1 MPCGAVSTET
11 TVEPRPRQEGDAVS
25 ATVLY
30 MSMSLDGFIA
40 GPNEGPGNGL
50 GDGGHRLHEWVM
62 AGDDVD
68 LEALRRSGGV
78 NGRLVDEFMSTG
90 AVVAGRG
97 TFELADGWGGDH
109 HDGVPIFVVARDEP
123 GIDISQ
129 WPLVTYVD
137 DVTAAMTRA
146 KEAAGD
152 RNVLVHGAGTTRL
165 ALVAGVLDELELHV
179 IPVLFG
185 QGRRLFEGLPAEQI
199 ELERTRILE
208 GEGGVT
214 HMHYRV
220 RR

>member
-1 MPCGAVSTET
+1 
-11 TVEPRPRQEGDAVS
+11 VS

-50 GDGGHRLHEWVM
+50 GDGGHRLHEWFLTD
-62 AGDDVD
+62 ADADHKGI
-68 LEALRRSGGV
+68 SGRLAGV
-78 NGRLVDEFMSTG
+78 NGKVFDEMMATG

-97 TFELADGWGGDH
+97 TFEPAGGWGGDH
-109 HDGVPIFVVARDEP
+109 HDGVPIFILSRQEP
-123 GIDISQ
+123 GIEIGQ
-129 WPLVTYVD
+129 WPLVTYLT
-137 DVTAAMTRA
+137 DVRTAMTRA

-152 RNVLVHGAGTTRL
+152 KDVLVHGAGTAQL
-165 ALVAGVLDELELHV
+165 ALAAGVLDELEIHLV
-179 IPVLFG
+179 PVLLG
-185 QGRRLFEGLPAEQI
+185 QGRRLFDHLGPEHI

-220 RR
+220 QR

>member
-1 MPCGAVSTET
+1 M
-11 TVEPRPRQEGDAVS
+11 S

-40 GPNEGPGNGL
+40 GPNETLDNGL
-50 GDGGHRLHEWVM
+50 GDGGHRLHEWAM
-62 AGDDVD
+62 PGGVD
-68 LEALRRSGGV
+68 LEAIRRSGGV
-78 NGRLVDEFMSTG
+78 NGMIVDESMSTG

-97 TFELADGWGGDH
+97 TFEPAGGWGGDH
-109 HDGVPIFVVARDEP
+109 HDGVPIFILTRRDPAELR
-123 GIDISQ
+123 Q

-137 DVTAAMTRA
+137 DVTTAMTRA

-152 RNVLVHGAGTTRL
+152 KNVLVHGAGIAQL
-165 ALVAGVLDELELHV
+165 ALAAGVLDELELHV
-179 IPVLFG
+179 VPVLFG
-185 QGRRLFEGLPAEQI
+185 QGRRLFEGLAAEQI

-208 GEGGVT
+208 GDGGVT

>member
-1 MPCGAVSTET
+1 
-11 TVEPRPRQEGDAVS
+11 VS

-50 GDGGHRLHEWVM
+50 GDGGERLHDWFLQGADADHKGV
-62 AGDDVD
+62 
-68 LEALRRSGGV
+68 LERVAGV
-78 NGRLVDEFMSTG
+78 NGQVVEEFMSTG
-90 AVVAGRG
+90 AVVAGRR
-97 TFELADGWGGDH
+97 TFEPAGGWGGDH
-109 HDGVPIFVVARDEP
+109 HDGVPIWVFSRHEP
-123 GIDISQ
+123 GIDVSQ

-137 DVTAAMTRA
+137 DVTNAMTRA

-152 RNVLVHGAGTTRL
+152 RNVLVHGAATAQL
-165 ALVAGVLDELELHV
+165 ALAAGVLDELELHV
-179 IPVLFG
+179 VPVLFG
-185 QGRRLFEGLPAEQI
+185 QGRRLFEGLAAEQI

>member
-1 MPCGAVSTET
+1 
-11 TVEPRPRQEGDAVS
+11 VS

-40 GPNEGPGNGL
+40 GPNEGPDNGL
-50 GDGGHRLHEWVM
+50 GDGGHRLHEWAM
-62 AGDDVD
+62 TDGDVD
-68 LEALRRSGGV
+68 LEGIRRSGSV
-78 NGRLVDEFMSTG
+78 NGQIVDECMSTG
-90 AVVAGRG
+90 AIVAGRG
-97 TFELADGWGGDH
+97 TFEPAGGWGGDH
-109 HDGVPIFVVARDEP
+109 HDGAPIFILTRHGADLK
-123 GIDISQ
+123 Q

-137 DVTAAMTRA
+137 DITDAMTQA

-152 RNVLVHGAGTTRL
+152 RNVLVHGAGITKL
-165 ALVAGVLDELELHV
+165 AIAAGVLDEIELHV

-185 QGRRLFEGLPAEQI
+185 QGRRLFEGLAAEQV

-220 RR
+220 KR

>member
-1 MPCGAVSTET
+1 M
-11 TVEPRPRQEGDAVS
+11 S
-25 ATVLY
+25 ATVLD

-40 GPNEGPGNGL
+40 GPNERPGNGL
-50 GDGGHRLHEWVM
+50 GDGGRRLHEWAL
-62 AGDDVD
+62 AGADPAAMEVV
-68 LEALRRSGGV
+68 RPPGV
-78 NGRLVDEFMSTG
+78 NGDVFAEMMSTG

-97 TFELADGWGGDH
+97 TFELAGGWSGDH
-109 HDGVPIFVVARDEP
+109 HDGVPIFIVARHAP

-129 WPLVTYVD
+129 WPLVTYVN
-137 DVTAAMTRA
+137 DVAGAMTQA

-152 RNVLVHGAGTTRL
+152 KNVLVHGAGTAQL
-165 ALVAGVLDELELHV
+165 ALAAGALDELELHV

-185 QGRRLFEGLPAEQI
+185 QGRRLFEGLAAEQI
-199 ELERTRILE
+199 ELERVRILE